1 MIDKPVTQMVPISG
15 PNLKGRL
22 AKFET
27 EFEMFMHF
35 LWCRQDPFAQE
46 LDDGNDK
53 VYGVPI
59 NFNFMIPETV
69 MFK

>member
-1 MIDKPVTQMVPISG
+1 
-15 PNLKGRL
+15 
-22 AKFET
+22 
-27 EFEMFMHF
+27 MFMHF

-46 LDDGNDK
+46 LDDGDEK